1 MPAPGS
7 TATSAPRPISF
18 LTVSGVA
25 ATRGSPESVSAAI
38 ATFINPPTAAWPA
51 IRPMSVC
58 VVRSTQEVRH
68 QDNNGGDDCDH
79 HLRQANESLV
89 RLFVSGV
96 IVAVGGCIFH
106 FGVIGH
112 PSSPNGYS
120 ADADL

>member
-7 TATSAPRPISF
+7 TVTSAPRPMSF

-51 IRPMSVC
+51 NRPMSVC
-58 VVRSTQEVRH
+58 VVRSTEEIRH
-68 QDNNGGDDCDH
+68 QDNDGGDHCDH

-89 RLFVSGV
+89 GSFMSGV
-96 IVAVGGCIFH
+96 IVALRGRIFD
-106 FGVIGH
+106 FGVIG
-112 PSSPNGYS
+112 
-120 ADADL
+120 